1 MSNEQNN
8 KAIKDYDKEE
18 RKPLIEALAKAM
30 TNLANLI
37 TFNNILALGLACIF
51 CYQEIVGNRTQ
62 EFTTVFMAIVSFYFA
77 SNLKKGE

>member
-1 MSNEQNN
+1 MEQNERQSLEEF
-8 KAIKDYDKEE
+8 APEE
-18 RKPLIEALAKAM
+18 RKPLVEALAKIL

-51 CYQEIVGNRTQ
+51 CYQEIKGNRTQ

-77 SNLKKGE
+77 SNLKKG